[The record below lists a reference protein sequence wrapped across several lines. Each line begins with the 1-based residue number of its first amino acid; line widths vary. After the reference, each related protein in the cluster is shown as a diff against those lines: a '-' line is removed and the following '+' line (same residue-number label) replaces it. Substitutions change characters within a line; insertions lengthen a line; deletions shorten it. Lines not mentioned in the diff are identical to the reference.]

1 LRPAVAKRVRGTTQM
16 FAVVMTINAIKHLD
30 RHAEKAG
37 RLLWVKAGHPEM
49 PVFDFHVT

>member
-16 FAVVMTINAIKHLD
+16 FAVVVTINAIKHLD

-37 RLLWVKAGHPEM
+37 RLLWVKADIGWKYGN
-49 PVFDFHVT
+49 VCF